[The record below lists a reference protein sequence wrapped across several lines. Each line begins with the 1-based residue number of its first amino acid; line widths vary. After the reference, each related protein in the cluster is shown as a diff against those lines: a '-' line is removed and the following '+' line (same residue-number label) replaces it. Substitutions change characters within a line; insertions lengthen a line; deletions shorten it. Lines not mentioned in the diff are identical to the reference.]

1 MLVFVDVDEML
12 IDKGESLVRYMGN
25 EEQVS
30 KTNVSSIT
38 RKRKSRGLAEFEEV
52 ITEENVE
59 ASPERSKS
67 LEKEATIVGKIKGFY
82 RRRAPLAHR
91 IALEKEIIVES
102 ELSSN
107 MNEPDNLGDKRR
119 TERRQATWN
128 KKIYDDGFFYGYW
141 TESEDDEIATS
152 VKIKKLNSNSNKIR
166 TKEVRC
172 SNEIKMK
179 KNGDSDDIK
188 MKSCSNASGVRTKR
202 FPKET
207 IKKSVQPGKS
217 SLHNS
222 SSLSRNSCLSNS
234 SSKSNVN
241 TIKTNIANK
250 KVTLVNLHLQ

>member
-1 MLVFVDVDEML
+1 ML
-12 IDKGESLVRYMGN
+12 IDKRESLSGYMDN
-25 EEQVS
+25 EKQVS
-30 KTNVSSIT
+30 ETNVSTIT
-38 RKRKSRGLAEFEEV
+38 RKRKSRGQAEFEEV
-52 ITEENVE
+52 ITKENVE

-67 LEKEATIVGKIKGFY
+67 LEKEATIVGKIKGY
-82 RRRAPLAHR
+82 HRRRAPLVHR
-91 IALEKEIIVES
+91 IALEKEVILES

-107 MNEPDNLGDKRR
+107 MNELDNLGDKRK
-119 TERRQATWN
+119 TERRQASWN

-141 TESEDDEIATS
+141 TESEDDEIAPS
-152 VKIKKLNSNSNKIR
+152 VKMKKLTSNSNKIR

-179 KNGDSDDIK
+179 KNGDSDEIK
-188 MKSCSNASGVRTKR
+188 MKSFNNSSGVRTKR

-207 IKKSVQPGKS
+207 IKKSVVTGKS

-234 SSKSNVN
+234 SSKSDVN